1 MRNFGTGSRKK
12 GLQPSEIKDRDE
24 RLSGALDFIHP
35 LGKKQSPGF
44 PGKPGFSLWGIP
56 DGLARPRDNRR
67 TNGKMNARLT

>member
-35 LGKKQSPGF
+35 LGKKKLTLF
-44 PGKPGFSLWGIP
+44 PPENKVFSLWRVG
-56 DGLARPRDNRR
+56 DVEEQTYQLAPRV
-67 TNGKMNARLT
+67 